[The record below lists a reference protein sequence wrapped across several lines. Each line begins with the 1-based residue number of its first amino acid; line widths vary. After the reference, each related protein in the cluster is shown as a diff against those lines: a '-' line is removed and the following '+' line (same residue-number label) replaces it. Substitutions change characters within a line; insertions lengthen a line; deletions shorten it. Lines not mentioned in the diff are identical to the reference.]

1 MSKFGPYEFDKLL
14 GAKYKVLNH
23 DPLLGIL
30 SIKTD
35 KGVIELGMIKP
46 VAEVLMGELMDF
58 LQEGKGEDAPS
69 FAVERSQ

>member
-14 GAKYKVLNH
+14 RAKYKVLNH

-46 VAEVLMGELMDF
+46 S
-58 LQEGKGEDAPS
+58 P
-69 FAVERSQ
+69 RC